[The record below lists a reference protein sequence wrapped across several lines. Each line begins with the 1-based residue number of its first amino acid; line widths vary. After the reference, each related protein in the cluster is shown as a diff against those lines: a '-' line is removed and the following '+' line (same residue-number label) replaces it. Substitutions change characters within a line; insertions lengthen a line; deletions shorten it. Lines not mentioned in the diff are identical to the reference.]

1 MATDS
6 GLFHRLY
13 LIASTY
19 QHEGCDFA
27 EQLRQGQNG
36 PAFFFELPESMILLI
51 SYRF

>member
-27 EQLRQGQNG
+27 EQLRYGQNG
-36 PAFFFELPESMILLI
+36 EPIAQRVEEK
-51 SYRF
+51 